1 MRRQQM
7 KNTMKGNIM
16 LLICALI
23 WGSAFVAQSE
33 GMNYVE
39 PFTYMAARYVLGGAV
54 LIPFILIS
62 GKKSGEKVT
71 YNRKMSFVSGLI
83 CGVILFAAS
92 AFQQFGIK
100 YTSAGK
106 AGFITALYIIIVP
119 MIGFFLGRKT
129 SPRVWICAAAALAGF
144 YLLCVK
150 EGFSVSAG
158 DMLVLICAVLF
169 SFHIMAVDS
178 FNEKNADPVLMS
190 CVQFFA
196 VSALSAAAMLITEQ
210 PSWDS
215 IISAAV
221 PILYAGVLSSGVA
234 YTLQAVGQ
242 KYTTPSAAAMLMSLE
257 SVFAAVFGWLLLHE
271 TLSVKEL
278 SGCAAV
284 FAAVIAA
291 QLPTEKRHN
300 ANS

>member
-1 MRRQQM
+1 M

-62 GKKSGEKVT
+62 GRKNGEKVT
-71 YNRKMSFVSGLI
+71 YDRKMSFVGGLI

-129 SPRVWICAAAALAGF
+129 SPKVWICAAAALAGF

-150 EGFSVSAG
+150 EGFTVSAG

-169 SFHIMAVDS
+169 SFHIMAVDG

-196 VSALSAAAMLITEQ
+196 VSALSAVGMLITEQ

-257 SVFAAVFGWLLLHE
+257 SVFAAVFGCLLLHE
-271 TLSVKEL
+271 TLSGKEL
-278 SGCAAV
+278 LGCAAV

-291 QLPTEKRHN
+291 QLPMEKRTKGHN

>member
-1 MRRQQM
+1 M
-7 KNTMKGNIM
+7 KNTMKGNVM

-39 PFTYMAARYVLGGAV
+39 PFTYMAARYILGGAV

-62 GKKSGEKVT
+62 ARKNGEKVT
-71 YNRKMSFVSGLI
+71 YDRKISFISGLI

-119 MIGFFLGRKT
+119 IIGAFAGRKT
-129 SPRVWICAAAALAGF
+129 SPKVWICAAAALAGF
-144 YLLCVK
+144 YLLSVK
-150 EGFSVSAG
+150 EGFSVSTG

-169 SFHIMAVDS
+169 SFHIIAVDS
-178 FNEKNADPVLMS
+178 FNGKNADPVLMS

-210 PSWDS
+210 PSWKS
-215 IISAAV
+215 IIDAAV
-221 PILYAGVLSSGVA
+221 PIVYAGVMSSGVA

-242 KYTTPSAAAMLMSLE
+242 KYTTPAAAAMLMSLE

-271 TLSVKEL
+271 MLSGKEL
-278 SGCAAV
+278 IGCAAV

-291 QLPTEKRHN
+291 QLPAKKTTEAAD